1 MEKQKISIW
10 TKDFTLLCVIGFFIT
25 AVQLL
30 LSSVIS
36 LYVVYMGGMAQ
47 DAGALSMAFAIAAI
61 LMRFLGGSLS
71 DKRGKRFTMVLGS
84 SIYLIGVLGF
94 MLAPKLLFLFVF
106 RALQGIGFSLV
117 NTASGAAVSDV
128 VPKQRM
134 GEGMGYYGL
143 GQAIA
148 MALGPIIGLKLIGN
162 DNNYIRLFLVVAG
175 IMLVTAIFSWC
186 ITYERT
192 GKGRTLVQTV
202 PAGSSLIAKQ
212 KNPANLF
219 PGQQKPEAATKAMTA
234 RSKSFANPLEK
245 TALAP
250 AGLQALLTLGQA
262 SLTGFFTLFAVSR
275 GMENAGMFFAIQ
287 AIIMFVTR
295 IFTGK
300 IADRKGTLQVVIP
313 GMLSGIAGYMLL
325 ILAAN
330 NNLLL
335 LAGLFNG
342 ICIGMVQPAL
352 TALAVKRAPADRRGA
367 ANATYFLGMDIAN
380 GVGGY
385 LWGSL
390 IDASGYTPVFA
401 GGALLLVIDMIFSV
415 ILLRKEQV

>member
-250 AGLQALLTLGQA
+250 AGLQALLPYTC
-262 SLTGFFTLFAVSR
+262 
-275 GMENAGMFFAIQ
+275 
-287 AIIMFVTR
+287 
-295 IFTGK
+295 
-300 IADRKGTLQVVIP
+300 LQWP
-313 GMLSGIAGYMLL
+313 LHNHPLS
-325 ILAAN
+325 
-330 NNLLL
+330 
-335 LAGLFNG
+335 
-342 ICIGMVQPAL
+342 Q
-352 TALAVKRAPADRRGA
+352 RR
-367 ANATYFLGMDIAN
+367 
-380 GVGGY
+380 
-385 LWGSL
+385 
-390 IDASGYTPVFA
+390 
-401 GGALLLVIDMIFSV
+401 
-415 ILLRKEQV
+415 